1 MIVVRPEV
9 LAAYPVGGKHFTV
22 IVESP
27 LARSIRIEG
36 RNPGGAEPSL
46 IAVEPSASLA
56 ALLTTTVPADSDVL
70 VLATRDPLLSAP
82 PEAVGPSRVVVGAR
96 LCEGPLAQERLRRLL
111 TAMERTRPDATAHQ
125 GRRML
130 LAMRQPGGLTLHE
143 PLTGSMAALDG
154 YVEPHEAPEAG
165 CVHLAPAGRMLFRS
179 TTGGTPLSGTVTV
192 KGRPVV
198 HGTPHGR
205 QRLYERLTPLVSYPV
220 VLTVEE
226 GRVCGLKSVEGG
238 SDGAAAAL
246 AELFRKNETYR
257 SVTGVVFGL
266 NPELAPLPYNTEA
279 TTASAGRSTASFHL
293 ELGSDTAPHRLTLP
307 CATTGVY
314 ATDGGTW
321 LAGAAPRPSGGPA
334 FRLGAGPIGVKAGH
348 RS

>member
-1 MIVVRPEV
+1 M
-9 LAAYPVGGKHFTV
+9 GGTHFTV
-22 IVESP
+22 IVEKP

-36 RNPGGAEPSL
+36 RSPSGAEPSL

-70 VLATRDPLLSAP
+70 VLAARDGLLSAP

-111 TAMERTRPDATAHQ
+111 TAMERTRPDATAHRR
-125 GRRML
+125 RRML
-130 LAMRQPGGLTLHE
+130 SAMQEPDGLTLHE
-143 PLTGSMAALDG
+143 PLTGSIAVLAG
-154 YVEPHEAPEAG
+154 YVEPHGDPEAG
-165 CVHLAPAGRMLFRS
+165 GVHLAPAGRMLFRS
-179 TTGGTPLSGTVTV
+179 APGGTPLSGTVTV

-205 QRLYERLTPLVSYPV
+205 QRLYERLSPLVSYPV
-220 VLTVEE
+220 VLTVDE
-226 GRVCGLKSVEGG
+226 GRVCGWKSVEGG

-246 AELFRKNETYR
+246 AELCRENEAYR
-257 SVTGVVFGL
+257 SVSGVVFGPNL
-266 NPELAPLPYNTEA
+266 EPGRLPHITAA
-279 TTASAGRSTASFHL
+279 TTSSTGRSTASVHL
-293 ELGSDTAPHRLTLP
+293 ELGTGPIPHRLALP

-314 ATDGGTW
+314 ATDSGTW
-321 LAGAAPRPSGGPA
+321 LTGAVPRPSGRPA
-334 FRLGAGPIGVKAGH
+334 FRLGAGGRPGAMAGN